1 MNTFGNKFRISIF
14 GESHGE
20 GIGVVMDGIP
30 PGIELCEADF
40 EVDLAR
46 RKSGAKGT
54 TTRKESDMPRIL
66 SGVFNGFTTGAP
78 VAVTFTNDNTRSAD
92 YSNLVTHPRP
102 SHADWVASQ
111 KYKGFQDYRGG
122 GHFSGRLTLTL
133 VIAGVVAKK
142 ILGADV
148 KISSDILAIGGS
160 YDKSQFE
167 EIVLKAVKDIDSV
180 GGIIE
185 CTATGVPV
193 GLGDPFFGSVES
205 ILSQLLFSI
214 PAIKGVEF
222 GNGFAAA
229 SLKGSENNDP
239 IISPDGTTATNNSGG
254 INGGITNGNPIVF
267 RVAVKPTASIAKE
280 QQSLNTETGE
290 VESLSVHGRH
300 DACIALRAPVVVEAA
315 LAIALAQF

>member
-1 MNTFGNKFRISIF
+1 MNTFGEKFRLSIF

-20 GIGVVMDGIP
+20 GIGVVMDGVP
-30 PGIELCEADF
+30 PGIALSEADF

-46 RKSGAKGT
+46 RRSGAKGT
-54 TTRKESDMPRIL
+54 TPRKESDKPRIL

-78 VAVTFTNDNTRSAD
+78 LAVTFTNDNTRSAD

-102 SHADWVASQ
+102 SHADWVASK

-133 VIAGVVAKK
+133 VTAGVVAKK
-142 ILGADV
+142 ILGGIQITS
-148 KISSDILAIGGS
+148 KITTLGGVT
-160 YDKSQFE
+160 DEGRFDEVVQR
-167 EIVLKAVKDIDSV
+167 AVKELDSI

-193 GLGDPFFGSVES
+193 GLGDPFFGSIES
-205 ILSQLLFSI
+205 VMSHLLFSI

-229 SLKGSENNDP
+229 ALKGSENNDP
-239 IISPDGTTATNNSGG
+239 IISADGTTATNNSGG
-254 INGGITNGNPIVF
+254 INGGITNGNPIVV
-267 RVAVKPTASIAKE
+267 RVAVKPTASITKE
-280 QQSLNTETGE
+280 QMSLNTETGQ
-290 VESLSVHGRH
+290 VEPMSVHGRH

-315 LAIALAQF
+315 VAIALAQF